1 MIRIAVDT
9 FLRNIRT
16 KTVRAVIEHITETI
30 PIPGEGLWE
39 LMSVDY
45 TKCLTSLLRY
55 PPHTEH
61 LGDGEWEK
69 LIEFCLTAL
78 SLQDDNESQFSIR
91 SGYRSAAE
99 DTSDGRSTPARM
111 TPAPAA
117 REKYVGDRNA
127 IGELVVCIQLLTA
140 SPSAPVQLAAENIL
154 HGLVEFVKLTS
165 VAGNAQQLAF
175 NSINTVV
182 SKVMFDQS
190 QMVQSAL
197 LRLIPVIRRMWVT
210 KFQSLKDEL
219 LVTLMHCTVL
229 LADAARRNPSESLER
244 SIEGL
249 TSSLLSEYV
258 RRPEKELL
266 QVDDVV
272 FHEAEEMENRP
283 LYGPR
288 LGHSRSE
295 HNWSLIW
302 VIASFLKLSEDISAH
317 PTDQDSLREASG
329 KRRRLNSGIEDIF
342 IDAISATGARK
353 ICALQLVPFLE
364 RTMNL
369 ERKESFVRRLTPNII
384 DDNSPIS
391 SWTMIALARFVDCAL
406 GVFSL
411 ILL

>member
-45 TKCLTSLLRY
+45 TKCLASLLRY

-78 SLQDDNESQFSIR
+78 SLQEDDESQFIIR
-91 SGYRSAAE
+91 SGYRSAVE

-117 REKYVGDRNA
+117 RERYMGDRNA
-127 IGELVVCIQLLTA
+127 IGEVIVCIQLLTA
-140 SPSAPVQLAAENIL
+140 SPSAPVQIAADNIL
-154 HGLVEFVKLTS
+154 HGLVEFVKSSTT
-165 VAGNAQQLAF
+165 VAGNAHQLAF

-190 QMVQSAL
+190 QMVQSTL

-210 KFQSLKDEL
+210 KIQSLKDEL
-219 LVTLMHCTVL
+219 LVTMMHGTVL
-229 LADAARRNPSESLER
+229 LADATRKNPSESLER

-266 QVDDVV
+266 QVEDVV
-272 FHEAEEMENRP
+272 FHEAAEMENRP

-302 VIASFLKLSEDISAH
+302 VIASFLKLLEDISAH
-317 PTDQDSLREASG
+317 PTDQDSLREASS

-342 IDAISATGARK
+342 LDATSAIGARK

-369 ERKESFVRRLTPNII
+369 ERKESFIRRLTSNIT
-384 DDNSPIS
+384 DDNGAIS
-391 SWTMIALARFVDCAL
+391 SWTMIALARFVE
-406 GVFSL
+406 
-411 ILL
+411 